1 MVTIGFIDTQ
11 FIYNEDSNTV
21 HIGLGVLEGMLG
33 HSVTVRVEFI
43 DNTALGNNDLM
54 RISLIIFHWIL
65 IMYLYRW
72 QRLFGNHTTGLCS
85 H

>member
-21 HIGLGVLEGMLG
+21 HIGLGVLEGILG
-33 HSVTVRVEFI
+33 DSVTVRAEFI

-72 QRLFGNHTTGLCS
+72 QRLFCNHTTGLCS

>member
-21 HIGLGVLEGMLG
+21 HIGLGVLDGILG
-33 HSVTVRVEFI
+33 DSVTVRVEFI

-54 RISLIIFHWIL
+54 RTSFYYSIG
-65 IMYLYRW
+65 Y
-72 QRLFGNHTTGLCS
+72 
-85 H
+85 